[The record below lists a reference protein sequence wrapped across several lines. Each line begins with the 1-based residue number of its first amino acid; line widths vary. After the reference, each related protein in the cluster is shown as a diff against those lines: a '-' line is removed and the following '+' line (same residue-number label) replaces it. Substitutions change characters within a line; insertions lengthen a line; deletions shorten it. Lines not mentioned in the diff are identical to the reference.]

1 MLNLFVI
8 YSMKRSSSY
17 FLIFI
22 LFFISTIEIF
32 AKSINYKVENL
43 FTIKVGNDFELRTN
57 NQSYTRFLHDTLYYS
72 ASADMVFQ
80 QRGLSTRQPKALGQ
94 YCRIMIQYQSF
105 DEESY
110 PCCDENIFTKADLD
124 SLISFAK
131 DELAPGQR
139 FVTEPL
145 ATVKSTSGYAY
156 VDISYI
162 RTGTKGNVNV
172 HICYFFNNYSYA
184 KILLSYRSS
193 EEKLW
198 KKDLLNIIQSFR
210 WIHPS
215 YKQSAS
221 AILPA
226 SERKEQS
233 VQSKAPSEIENSEYK
248 DSDLGSS
255 SNFSLLVWVVVM
267 MTVFAFYFAKRKSRH
282 KKGFAEAI
290 AVEND
295 IARGKYVSASRRL
308 HVLQSTASQKDSK
321 LQTKIREVKNRL
333 DESEHTCLTTIKN
346 DVNSALTSIQSGD
359 VEETQNKLKDIK
371 AKLGDEIPSN
381 VYKEACKEIKCVEDE
396 YSKGIIPKQDLVHVA
411 YESPANLQQQK
422 DFYVEITSP
431 KFGAIVFPY
440 RRRRVELRGYTEESF
455 EELLRQKLRIF
466 NNYMVIGDCALL
478 SSEGTHPYEP
488 DIAIIE
494 KKSIL
499 GIRIDIEID
508 EPYSGYSRTPIHYL
522 GCGDAH
528 RDAALSAIG
537 WMVVRFSEKQIT
549 CEPDQC
555 VSFILYLLS
564 RVDRTLPTQNFVIPT
579 IDKKWTEIE
588 AQKMAAQGFREK
600 LLKHQFGS
608 KSSMP
613 LSKWDVTQTE
623 QEREASLQAT
633 PIIYPKKQYHNIDK
647 SLKSFDQDSHISFEP
662 KEHIYIY
669 DGKLELTPVSTI
681 VSSFFNTF
689 DSLYWSKV
697 KASEMGKK
705 QIEVLEDWDTK
716 GKESREVGAFM
727 HAQIEALLNNGHFD
741 TSTRYTYNGEFL
753 KINKLVNIDTE
764 LRYFRQFMADSGVIP
779 FRTEWH
785 IYDLSHRIAGTI
797 DLICRDGDSY
807 DLYDW
812 KRSRKATPDQTI
824 WSYGINEMNHIP
836 DISFYHYAL
845 QQNMYKYILEHN
857 YGLKVGKMFIVI
869 LHPIYDNYLKYEMPD
884 LQQEMKVIFK

>member
-1 MLNLFVI
+1 
-8 YSMKRSSSY
+8 MKRSLSY
-17 FLIFI
+17 LLIFI
-22 LFFISTIEIF
+22 LVFITTTDLF
-32 AKSINYKVENL
+32 AKSINYKVDNL
-43 FTIKVGNDFELRTN
+43 FTIRVSNNFELRTN

-72 ASADMVFQ
+72 ANADMVFQ

-94 YCRIMIQYQSF
+94 YCRIMIQYQTFDDESF
-105 DEESY
+105 
-110 PCCDENIFTKADLD
+110 PCCDEKIYTKADLD
-124 SLISFAK
+124 SLISLAK
-131 DELAPGQR
+131 EELAPGQR
-139 FVTEPL
+139 FVTKPS
-145 ATVKSTSGYAY
+145 ASVKSISGFAY

-162 RTGTKGNVNV
+162 RKGTKGNVNV
-172 HICYFFNNYSYA
+172 HIYFFFNNYSYA
-184 KILLSYRSS
+184 KILASYRSS
-193 EEKLW
+193 EERLW
-198 KKDLLNIIQSFR
+198 KNDLLNTIQSFR
-210 WIHPS
+210 WLHPS
-215 YKQSAS
+215 YKELSS
-221 AILPA
+221 TILPI
-226 SERKEQS
+226 SESQDQS
-233 VQSKAPSEIENSEYK
+233 VQSNVPSENGNYEYRVP
-248 DSDLGSS
+248 DVNSS
-255 SNFSLLVWVVVM
+255 SNFSLLVLVVIIMSVL
-267 MTVFAFYFAKRKSRH
+267 AFYHVRKKCRH

-308 HVLQSTASQKDSK
+308 HVLQSTASQTDTK

-359 VEETQNKLKDIK
+359 VEDAQSKLKDVK
-371 AKLGDEIPSN
+371 AKLGDEIPLK
-381 VYKEACKEIKCVEDE
+381 VYEEACKEIKCVEDE
-396 YSKGIIPKQDLVHVA
+396 YSNGIIPKQDLVHVA
-411 YESPANLQQQK
+411 YGIPKNLHLQK
-422 DFYVEITSP
+422 GFYVEITSP
-431 KFGAIVFPY
+431 KFGTIVFPY
-440 RRRRVELRGYTEESF
+440 RRRKVELRGYTEASF
-455 EELLRQKLRIF
+455 ENLLRQKICIF
-466 NNYMVIGDCALL
+466 KNYMVIGDCALL
-478 SSEGTHPYEP
+478 SSEGAHPYEP
-488 DIAIIE
+488 DIAIID

-499 GIRIDIEID
+499 GVRIDVEID

-537 WMVVRFSEKQIT
+537 WMVVRFSEKQIV

-555 VSFILYLLS
+555 ISFILYLLS
-564 RVDRTLPTQNFVIPT
+564 QVDRTLPTQKFVIPT

-608 KSSMP
+608 KSSTP

-633 PIIYPKKQYHNIDK
+633 PIIYPQKQYHNIDK
-647 SLKSFDQDSHISFEP
+647 SLKSFDQDGHISFEP

-681 VSSFFNTF
+681 VSSFFKTF
-689 DSLYWSKV
+689 DSLYWSKL

-705 QIEVLEDWDTK
+705 QIEVLEDWDAK

-741 TSTRYTYNGEFL
+741 TSTRFTYNGEFL
-753 KINKLVNIDTE
+753 KIDKLVNIDTE
-764 LRYFRQFMADSGVIP
+764 LRYFRQFMNDSSAIP

-797 DLICRDGDSY
+797 DLICRNGDSY

-824 WSYGINEMNHIP
+824 WSYGINGMDHIP

-857 YGLKVGKMFIVI
+857 YGIKVGKMFIVI